1 MAVLVW
7 MAAPVAVTLLAV
19 LLGTLGRRTRRPPG
33 PLDSIEQTERFRA
46 ALSGDQPR
54 QRRRR

>member
-7 MAAPVAVTLLAV
+7 LAAPVAVTLLAV
-19 LLGTLGRRTRRPPG
+19 LLGTLARRTRRPPDL
-33 PLDSIEQTERFRA
+33 LDSIKQTERFRA
-46 ALSGDQPR
+46 ALSGDEPR